1 MAGTAQTP
9 SPRPI
14 QPPDGV
20 PANLRGLVKDR
31 VDPLLAD
38 VRLLLSYPR
47 VEGDAEFNLTAVPE
61 GTV

>member
-1 MAGTAQTP
+1 MSTRTA
-9 SPRPI
+9 
-14 QPPDGV
+14 
-20 PANLRGLVKDR
+20 LVDR

-47 VEGDAEFNLTAVPE
+47 VEGDAESNLTAVPE

>member
-1 MAGTAQTP
+1 MSTRTA
-9 SPRPI
+9 
-14 QPPDGV
+14 
-20 PANLRGLVKDR
+20 LVDR